1 MRISDW
7 SSDVCSSDRLPGR
20 ALPGLAEC
28 IAANLQVARLTSPR
42 VRMAGVA
49 LNTSALGEEEAK
61 ALCARIED
69 ALGLPCTDPYRMG
82 VEAIVDEV
90 LNPAHPVAKVG
101 AVV

>member
-1 MRISDW
+1 MCHVPARGDMRG
-7 SSDVCSSDRLPGR
+7 LPGR

-28 IAANLQVARLTSPR
+28 IAANLQVALLTSPR

-69 ALGLPCTDPYRMG
+69 APGLPCTGPYRMRTEERRVG
-82 VEAIVDEV
+82 DECGRKGSAWWS
-90 LNPAHPVAKVG
+90 P
-101 AVV
+101 